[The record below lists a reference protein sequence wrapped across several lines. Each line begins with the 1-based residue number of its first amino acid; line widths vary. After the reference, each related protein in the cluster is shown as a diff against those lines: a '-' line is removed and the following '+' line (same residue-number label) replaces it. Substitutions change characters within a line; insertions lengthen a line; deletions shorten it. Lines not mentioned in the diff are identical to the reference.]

1 MTNNIKFLITPFGMY
16 LSGDIH
22 FYHGELS
29 KTYFYINLVNH
40 SKHQITYNKILQRLN
55 IKCILEIDE
64 SP

>member
-1 MTNNIKFLITPFGMY
+1 MNTIKLHITSMAIHF
-16 LSGDIH
+16 SGDVH

-29 KTYFYINLVNH
+29 KSYFYINLVNH
-40 SKHQITYNKILQRLN
+40 SKHQFAYNKILQRFN